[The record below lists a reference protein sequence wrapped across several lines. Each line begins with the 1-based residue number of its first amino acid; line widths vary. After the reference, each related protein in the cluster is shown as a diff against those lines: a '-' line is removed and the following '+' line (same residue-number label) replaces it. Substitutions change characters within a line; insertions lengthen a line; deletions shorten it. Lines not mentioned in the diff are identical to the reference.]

1 MTRTRKNPSND
12 ARALSRPPASAI
24 KAGPSGKKTRHALK
38 TVAIGDVQLYPT
50 PILDTFFKFV
60 TERHA
65 IHERRLAGGAAPW
78 TADPILA
85 NYPFTN
91 VFRVF
96 DRVTQYILQNVIACG
111 DQSLDEQCFRLMLF
125 RSFNKEETWELLE
138 EHFGELTWR
147 DFDIPAYEEV
157 LLERQRSGHALYGH
171 AYIIPSPKLGAQA
184 NASNHL
190 RLIEMMMEAN
200 LPKQLQTLE
209 HLRDAHGRICL
220 FPGMGDFTALQYV
233 NPLSTSVELPSRRFS

>member
-1 MTRTRKNPSND
+1 M
-12 ARALSRPPASAI
+12 ARARGRPPSSAV
-24 KAGPSGKKTRHALK
+24 KVAFPPRKKTRPAPK
-38 TVAIGDVQLYPT
+38 TVTIADVKLHPT

-60 TERHA
+60 TERHL
-65 IHERRLAGGAAPW
+65 IHQRRLAGGSPPW
-78 TADPILA
+78 TTDTILA

-96 DRVTQYILQNVIACG
+96 DRVTQYILHNVINRG

-138 EHFGELTWR
+138 EQFGELTWR

-157 LLERQRSGHALYGH
+157 LLERQRSGHPLYNH

-200 LPKQLQTLE
+200 LPKQLQALE

-220 FPGMGDFTALQYV
+220 FPGMGDFMALQYV
-233 NPLSTSVELPSRRFS
+233 NPFSTFAELPSRRFS